1 MLYCVKL
8 LLVLLV
14 FAPLLM
20 PVSVSYLV
28 HVMPSVALLCQYIVS
43 VSPSRSVGIM
53 CVVGFSGTCVLVSL
67 GASPFCVGFWFVVNV
82 YVLLRLQFPSVAL
95 TYQVYVVAGC
105 SPVMLQ
111 LLVPLVSL
119 LSLLVPMLGVVSM
132 VQLNVS
138 ASGSSIVISSVVVL
152 AMQCPVLSFV
162 GVSAVI
168 VGHWLA
174 CVVKLYVWLVQLH
187 PSVMLAL
194 Q

>member
-8 LLVLLV
+8 LLVEEV
-14 FAPLLM
+14 FSPLFM
-20 PVSVSYLV
+20 FVSVSYSV
-28 HVMPSVALLCQYIVS
+28 HVPLVLLCQYIVS

-95 TYQVYVVAGC
+95 TYQVYVVPGC
-105 SPVMLQ
+105 MPVMLQ

-119 LSLLVPMLGVVSM
+119 FVLLLPMLGVVSI

-138 ASGSSIVISSVVVL
+138 ASGSSIVICSVVVSF
-152 AMQCPVLSFV
+152 MQCPVLSFAGV
-162 GVSAVI
+162 GLAA

-174 CVVKLYVWLVQLH
+174 RVVKLYVWLVQLH
-187 PSVMLAL
+187 PSVMFAL